1 MAKHTTIVLL
11 IFLNTVI
18 TLLIGA
24 ALKVL
29 YIHLLYMFLAAF
41 AGVGLLFGQI
51 ALSLRTYK
59 LFNSRYGISVKRYV
73 LYAAL
78 PAAALS
84 LLANIVM
91 NIRYTYITPEWIG
104 RQIVTVYAAAYLIVL
119 SGRLAEFSPDSPRKG
134 GSDE

>member
-1 MAKHTTIVLL
+1 MAKNTAIILLVLL
-11 IFLNTVI
+11 NIII

-29 YIHLLYMFLAAF
+29 YIHLLYMFLVAF
-41 AGVGLLFGQI
+41 VGVGLLFGQT

-59 LFNSRYGISVKRYV
+59 LFNSRYGFSARRYV

-84 LLANIVM
+84 FLANIAM
-91 NIRYTYITPEWIG
+91 NIRDTYITPEWIG
-104 RQIVTVYAAAYLIVL
+104 RLIVIVYSAAYLIVL
-119 SGRLAEFSPDSPRKG
+119 SGRLAELPRDNARNGEPD
-134 GSDE
+134 E